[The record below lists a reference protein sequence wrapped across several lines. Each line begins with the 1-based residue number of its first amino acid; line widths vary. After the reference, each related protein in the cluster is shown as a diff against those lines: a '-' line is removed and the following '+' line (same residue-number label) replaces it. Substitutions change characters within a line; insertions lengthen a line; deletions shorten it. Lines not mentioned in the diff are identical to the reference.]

1 MKRTG
6 RRIMLL
12 LVLLSLLLPKQNV
25 CDLNQKR
32 QTYLT

>member
-1 MKRTG
+1 MKRVATG
-6 RRIMLL
+6 L